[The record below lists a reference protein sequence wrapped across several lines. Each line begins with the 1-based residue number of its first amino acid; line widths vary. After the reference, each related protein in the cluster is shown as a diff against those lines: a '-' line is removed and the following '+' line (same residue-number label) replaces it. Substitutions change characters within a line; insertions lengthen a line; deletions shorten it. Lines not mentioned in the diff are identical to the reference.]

1 MKWKSKMKRT
11 ATTTSAILLAL
22 MLAACSDNNTPVTP
36 TASPDTEQTDQGSI
50 PSDNL
55 PDGTGALDPGTLTPD
70 QDEQGS
76 DNDGNEDSNGADNG
90 NVSYSDV
97 ISAEGTY
104 VGAADNHS
112 IEIKVDDNFLVFQID
127 ETLDYIISEYNG
139 NEAVSIEYVEK
150 TIEDLGAKQ
159 LWLRSIEKK

>member
-22 MLAACSDNNTPVTP
+22 MLAACSDNNTTITP
-36 TASPDTEQTDQGSI
+36 TATPDTEQTDQGSI

-55 PDGTGALDPGTLTPD
+55 PDGTGTLDPGTPTPD

-76 DNDGNEDSNGADNG
+76 GNDGNGDASDTDG

-97 ISAEGTY
+97 LSAEGIY
-104 VGAADNHS
+104 IGAADNHS
-112 IEIKVDDNFLVFQID
+112 VEIKVDNDYLMFQID
-127 ETLDYIISEYNG
+127 DTLEHIITDYAG
-139 NEAVSIEYVEK
+139 NEAVTFEYVEK
-150 TIEDLGAKQ
+150 TIEYLGAKQ
-159 LWLRSIEKK
+159 LWLKSIEKK